1 MKTISYILLTTFS
14 LYSTFGQST
23 PIRNKAEII
32 TEINGDLDLDGID
45 EKVIVYETHENTPL
59 GNVREIQILKN
70 TSGVWS
76 LWKNSKSAVLKSEEG
91 GLMGDPFHRIEIEK
105 GILKIHFS
113 GGSSSKWSYTDSYR
127 FQNNQFELVEFTHVY
142 LKLCEYSELTDFDLT
157 TGKLVSNKEYEKC
170 INEEP
175 ETLKHENETFFK
187 RGMVITLEDRYEKE
201 IKIVTPKYGREIYLA
216 SGN

>member
-1 MKTISYILLTTFS
+1 MKTICYILLTAYS
-14 LYSTFGQST
+14 LNCTFGQST

-32 TEINGDLDLDGID
+32 TEINGDLDLDGTD
-45 EKVIVYETHENTPL
+45 EKVIVYETHEKTPL

-70 TSGVWS
+70 TSGVWTTWRRS
-76 LWKNSKSAVLKSEEG
+76 RSAILKSEEG
-91 GLMGDPFHRIEIEK
+91 RMMGDPFHSIEIEN
-105 GILKIHFS
+105 GILKIYFS
-113 GGSSSKWSYTDSYR
+113 GGSNWKWSYTDSYR

-142 LKLCEYSELTDFDLT
+142 FKLCEYLESTDFNLT
-157 TGKLVSNKEYEKC
+157 SGKLVSKKEYERC

-175 ETLKHENETFFK
+175 ETFRYENETFFK